1 MWANG
6 DLALLFNTGPLVQ
19 PVTRAQYR
27 ANRSTRPANLFS
39 HDDQQEQNQTAL
51 PNNQATVGWGGR
63 LGDRVMVMNAGSSV
77 PMNISVGG
85 NDIFLKGQ
93 ATPAYSVPTGGNFG
107 LTITGGTAAQ
117 QTARRNAMQALFGLD
132 RQNLQVQSAADVISS
147 AVNASTALNAVVNN
161 NASAAAPAFQGLN
174 TGLARQL
181 LAVAKMIEGRA
192 QLGLRRQIFF
202 AQAGGFDN
210 HQNQI
215 QDQAARLGEVG
226 PALRAFYNAIV
237 ALGVQDQVTLFT
249 LSDFGRT
256 LRVND
261 GGSDHAWGNHHIILG
276 GAVRGG
282 QTYGTFRTS
291 RLAGRTTPTPTAG
304 GSRRRR
310 WTSTRRHSRNGSA
323 CPTPTFRRWFR
334 TSRASRRATW
344 GSWGRGAGAGPQG
357 LSRGARRSVHEDD
370 HARPAPR
377 RLHFAR
383 GHGRRHR
390 LGSEAVIRRSSGSRW
405 SACSSRSPSSRS
417 GLPRGSLGERR
428 RRRHARPARAA
439 RGDLG
444 RPVPARRVRCA
455 AAVAGGGHPRRQR
468 GTGRD
473 AVRVA

>member
-1 MWANG
+1 MCVFLYGGNDGNNMAVPAQAAEYSTYATARGSIALPQGSLVQLPQAGGARFGLHANLAPLQQVWANG

-51 PNNQATVGWGGR
+51 PTNQATVGWGGR
-63 LGDRVMVMNAGSSV
+63 LGDHVTVMNAGSTV

-93 ATPAYSVPTGGNFG
+93 ATSAYSVPSGGTFG
-107 LTITGGTAAQ
+107 LTITGGSAAQ
-117 QTARRNAMQALFGLD
+117 QTARRNAMQTLFGLD
-132 RQNLQVQSAADVISS
+132 RQNMQVRSAADVISS
-147 AVNASTALNAVVNN
+147 AVNASTALNTVINN
-161 NASAAAPAFQGLN
+161 NGSAAAPAFQGLN

-181 LAVAKMIEGRA
+181 FAAAKMIEGRN

-210 HQNQI
+210 HQNQL
-215 QDQAARLGEVG
+215 QDQAGRLNEVG

-282 QTYGTFRTS
+282 QTYGTFPN
-291 RLAGRTTPTPTAG
+291 LALGGPDDTDSDGRWIPTTAVDQYAATLAKWFGVPDADIPAVVPNIA
-304 GSRRRR
+304 RFA
-310 WTSTRRHSRNGSA
+310 TR
-323 CPTPTFRRWFR
+323 
-334 TSRASRRATW
+334 
-344 GSWGRGAGAGPQG
+344 
-357 LSRGARRSVHEDD
+357 
-370 HARPAPR
+370 
-377 RLHFAR
+377 
-383 GHGRRHR
+383 
-390 LGSEAVIRRSSGSRW
+390 
-405 SACSSRSPSSRS
+405 
-417 GLPRGSLGERR
+417 
-428 RRRHARPARAA
+428 
-439 RGDLG
+439 DLG
-444 RPVPARRVRCA
+444 FM
-455 AAVAGGGHPRRQR
+455 G
-468 GTGRD
+468 
-473 AVRVA
+473 